1 MSLGIKEVTPR
12 NKQTAN
18 IRTKTLVSGKKQDT
32 NLSCSKP
39 VFKDENRYMNSAT
52 KSKLYKEMNTNLAK
66 CENRMTPDTQL
77 EYKRK
82 SKTNRT
88 KPSRSG
94 RKTDMSS
101 KPPPDL
107 DLFNLQFHESD
118 DNNMEI
124 ISHRKTRKL
133 ISTDINTI
141 ITGSTTPVKGQPKR
155 HTRSQARNNTG

>member
-52 KSKLYKEMNTNLAK
+52 KPKLYKEMNTNLAR
-66 CENRMTPDTQL
+66 CESSMTPEVQL

-88 KPSRSG
+88 KLFRSG

>member
-1 MSLGIKEVTPR
+1 MISGQ
-12 NKQTAN
+12 KQGA
-18 IRTKTLVSGKKQDT
+18 
-32 NLSCSKP
+32 NLSCPKS
-39 VFKDENRYMNSAT
+39 VFNDENRYMNSPT
-52 KSKLYKEMNTNLAK
+52 KPKLYKEINRNLAK
-66 CENRMTPDTQL
+66 CDNRMTPEIQL

-88 KPSRSG
+88 KPFKLG
-94 RKTDMSS
+94 TKTDMSR

-118 DNNMEI
+118 DMEI